1 MSEAAHARLL
11 AVAVG
16 GNIATTTDTTS
27 PFMAQWTRT
36 GKATWKVSAPPQ
48 RDGDVV
54 DDRHRREELACLIRS
69 RDAGDEPAPVGKQHK
84 GLAL

>member
-1 MSEAAHARLL
+1 VSEAAHARLL

-48 RDGDVV
+48 RDVLPFTDTGAETPRDPGG
-54 DDRHRREELACLIRS
+54 RRAARS
-69 RDAGDEPAPVGKQHK
+69 RSPTSVLR
-84 GLAL
+84 LAT